1 MYKMKNLNHPLSNWI
16 PYKLVEKDNEIYFEW
31 IYLADIKYVD
41 PFFDETIAKCKS
53 HAYNSKQF
61 KVVSTAENLIDWSD
75 EFVSVELKSLVF
87 HVSRCGSTMLS
98 QSLASSSE
106 NIMISEAPIID
117 QILRSDIFSL
127 DKKTMLIKAVIK
139 LLGQKRFP
147 EQQYLIIKLDA
158 WHIFNATYLRSIF
171 PDIPFALLYRNPT
184 EVLKSHQKLTGM
196 HMVPNILPSEIFG
209 ISLKEVHDL
218 GFQQYGALV
227 LEKYFQGFLDFYKTD
242 QNVVMLNYNEGMK
255 AVVEK
260 FITFINVNYS
270 NDELEKIYDRLK
282 RHSKNETAVFAGDQF
297 KEETLQI
304 DFSKLDI
311 LHEKLNN
318 SLVAY

>member
-1 MYKMKNLNHPLSNWI
+1 MENLNHPLFNWI
-16 PYKLVEKDNEIYFEW
+16 PVKLIEKDNEIYFEW
-31 IYLADIKYVD
+31 IYLADIKYAD
-41 PFFDETIAKCKS
+41 PFFDESIAKCKS
-53 HAYNSKQF
+53 HDYNSKQF
-61 KVVSTAENLIDWSD
+61 KVVSTLENLIEWSNGLI
-75 EFVSVELKSLVF
+75 SVELKSLVF

-98 QSLASSSE
+98 QSLATSSE

-117 QILRSDIFSL
+117 QILRSDLFSL
-127 DKKTMLIKAVIK
+127 EKKSLLIKSVMQ

-147 EQQYLIIKLDA
+147 QQQHLIIKLDA
-158 WHIFNATYLRSIF
+158 WHIFKASYLRSIF

-184 EVLKSHQKLTGM
+184 EVLKSHQKMMGM
-196 HMVPNILPSEIFG
+196 HMVPNLLPSEIFG
-209 ISLKEVHDL
+209 ISVKEVHDL
-218 GFQQYGALV
+218 SFQQYGGLV

-260 FITFINVNYS
+260 FIGFIKVDYS
-270 NDELEKIYDRLK
+270 NDEVEKIYDRLK
-282 RHSKNETAVFAGDQF
+282 RHSKNENAVFAGDQF

-304 DFSKLDI
+304 DFSKLDV